1 MNIFP
6 QYLKEIWNKW
16 NLRGAVLVSLFFQI
30 LLIFCASSRK
40 RTGNMIMT
48 FIIWSVYLLADWVA
62 AFAVGLI
69 ANGNKDGDKQVQSD
83 DLLAFWAPFLL
94 LHLGGPDTITA
105 FALEDNELWPRH
117 LLGLVIQFIAVA
129 YVFLESIS
137 NDLWIPTILMLVAGT
152 IKYAERTRALYLAC
166 LGNFKESMLP
176 PPDAGPNYAQLMEEY
191 SSKKEAHVPVKII
204 IAPEKRASTSAS
216 SVPEEPSTGPNHI
229 SEMESGYKFFKIF
242 KGLIVD
248 LMFSFQ
254 ERNDSRKF
262 FFGMLPEK
270 AFQVIEVE
278 LNFMYDALYTKMVV
292 VNRKIGY
299 FLRFI
304 CTGCIAVALQLFVSH
319 HKHKIHKFDIG
330 VTYALLIGAISL
342 DVIAIVKL
350 IFSDWT
356 IVLLKNSTAKRW
368 IYYAREKLFFCK
380 LWETSKSFLDRRWS
394 NSISQHGLIRYCLR
408 ERFKWFDKLADICG
422 LKDLLDEIQYKKT
435 VTVEENLKEFIFEE
449 LKEKAKSSEQLEE
462 KAKSAEEKARRAEQ
476 SRIAKEICSGRG
488 DWILSQNACHS
499 LLWSVEKEYDECLLM
514 WHIAT
519 DLCHYKEQEEKEKPD
534 DVKEEELRRLD
545 HHRQL
550 CICLSEYMLYLL
562 VMRPT
567 MMSAVAGIGQI
578 RFRDTCAEAKKF
590 FRRGQQEPNCFK
602 KFCKQLKKLLRIGQ
616 SKSMEDQIS
625 EYCKQLLS
633 VDTVVN
639 PIEVKGD
646 RSKSV
651 LFDACMLAKDLRKLN
666 KTKRWKIMSKVWV
679 ELLSYAA
686 SHCRANTHAQQLSK
700 GGELITFVWLLMAHF
715 GLGEQFRIQE
725 GHARA
730 KLIVTK

>member
-1 MNIFP
+1 
-6 QYLKEIWNKW
+6 
-16 NLRGAVLVSLFFQI
+16 
-30 LLIFCASSRK
+30 
-40 RTGNMIMT
+40 MT

-105 FALEDNELWPRH
+105 FALEDNELWLRH

-262 FFGMLPEK
+262 FFQMLPEK
-270 AFQVIEVE
+270 AFRVIEVE

-304 CTGCIAVALQLFVSH
+304 CTGCIAVALQLFSSH

-368 IYYAREKLFFCK
+368 IYYAREKLFFYK
-380 LWETSKSFLDRRWS
+380 LWEPSKSFFDRRWS

-435 VTVEENLKEFIFEE
+435 VTVKQTLKKFIFEE
-449 LKEKAKSSEQLEE
+449 LEE
-462 KAKSAEEKARRAEQ
+462 KATKAEQ

-519 DLCHYKEQEEKEKPD
+519 DLCYYEEKEKPD
-534 DVKEEELRRLD
+534 DLKEELD
-545 HHRQL
+545 HRQWSRL
-550 CICLSEYMLYLL
+550 LSEYMLYLL
-562 VMRPT
+562 VMQPT

-616 SKSMEDQIS
+616 SKSMKDQIS

-633 VDTVVN
+633 VDTVVK

-666 KTKRWKIMSKVWV
+666 KTKRWMIMSKVWV

>member
-6 QYLKEIWNKW
+6 LFLKEIWDEW

-105 FALEDNELWPRH
+105 FALEDNELWLRH

-176 PPDAGPNYAQLMEEY
+176 APDAGPNYAQLMEEF
-191 SSKKEAHVPVKII
+191 SSKEEAHVPVKII
-204 IAPEKRASTSAS
+204 IAPEKRASHSAP
-216 SVPEEPSTGPNHI
+216 SVREEPSTGPNHI

-262 FFGMLPEK
+262 FFEMLPEK
-270 AFQVIEVE
+270 AFRVIEVE

-304 CTGCIAVALQLFVSH
+304 CTGCIAVALQLFSSH

-356 IVLLKNSTAKRW
+356 IVLLKNLTAKEW
-368 IYYAREKLFFCK
+368 IYYAREKLFFYK
-380 LWETSKSFLDRRWS
+380 LCEPSKSFFDRRWS

-422 LKDLLDEIQYKKT
+422 LKDLLDEIQYKET
-435 VTVEENLKEFIFEE
+435 VTVEEKLKEFIFKQ
-449 LKEKAKSSEQLEE
+449 LNKKAKSSEQLEE

-488 DWILSQNACHS
+488 DWILSQYACHS

-519 DLCHYKEQEEKEKPD
+519 DLCYYKDMQEEGKKPD
-534 DVKEEELRRLD
+534 DVKDRRKWC
-545 HHRQL
+545 RF
-550 CICLSEYMLYLL
+550 LSEYMLYLL
-562 VMRPT
+562 VMQPT

-590 FRRGQQEPNCFK
+590 FRRGQQEQNCFN
-602 KFCKQLKKLLRIGQ
+602 KFCEQIKKLLCIGQ
-616 SKSMEDQIS
+616 SKPTDDQIS
-625 EYCKQLLS
+625 KYCQKLLS
-633 VDTVVN
+633 VDTVVK
-639 PIEVKGD
+639 PIDVKGD

-651 LFDACMLAKDLRKLN
+651 LFDACMLAKDLGKLN
-666 KTKRWKIMSKVWV
+666 KRKRWKIMSKVWV

>member
-1 MNIFP
+1 MDLFP
-6 QYLKEIWNKW
+6 RPLKEIWDEW

-40 RTGNMIMT
+40 RTGNTIMT

-69 ANGNKDGDKQVQSD
+69 SNGNKDGDKQVQSD

-105 FALEDNELWPRH
+105 FALEDNELWLRH

-129 YVFLESIS
+129 YVFLESVS

-191 SSKKEAHVPVKII
+191 SSKKDAHVPVKII

-216 SVPEEPSTGPNHI
+216 SIPEEPSTGPNHI

-254 ERNDSRKF
+254 GRNDSRKLF
-262 FFGMLPEK
+262 FEMLPEK
-270 AFQVIEVE
+270 AFRVIEVE

-299 FLRFI
+299 FFRFI
-304 CTGCIAVALQLFVSH
+304 CTGCIAVALQLFASH

-330 VTYALLIGAISL
+330 VTYALHIGAIGL

-368 IYYAREKLFFCK
+368 IYYAREKLFFYK
-380 LWETSKSFLDRRWS
+380 LWEPSKSFFDRRWS
-394 NSISQHGLIRYCLR
+394 NSISQHSLIRYCLR
-408 ERFKWFDKLADICG
+408 ERFNWFNKLAGIFG

-435 VTVEENLKEFIFEE
+435 VTVEEKLREFIFEE
-449 LKEKAKSSEQLEE
+449 LKQKAKSSAQLEE
-462 KAKSAEEKARRAEQ
+462 KAKSAEEKARR
-476 SRIAKEICSGRG
+476 RG

-519 DLCHYKEQEEKEKPD
+519 DLCYYYKDKQEEKEIPD
-534 DVKEEELRRLD
+534 DVKEEELRR
-545 HHRQL
+545 QL
-550 CICLSEYMLYLL
+550 CRFLSEYMLYLL

-590 FRRGQQEPNCFK
+590 FRRGQQEHY
-602 KFCKQLKKLLRIGQ
+602 L
-616 SKSMEDQIS
+616 
-625 EYCKQLLS
+625 
-633 VDTVVN
+633 DTVVK

-666 KTKRWKIMSKVWV
+666 KTKRWKIMRKVWV

>member
-1 MNIFP
+1 
-6 QYLKEIWNKW
+6 
-16 NLRGAVLVSLFFQI
+16 
-30 LLIFCASSRK
+30 
-40 RTGNMIMT
+40 
-48 FIIWSVYLLADWVA
+48 
-62 AFAVGLI
+62 
-69 ANGNKDGDKQVQSD
+69 
-83 DLLAFWAPFLL
+83 
-94 LHLGGPDTITA
+94 
-105 FALEDNELWPRH
+105 
-117 LLGLVIQFIAVA
+117 
-129 YVFLESIS
+129 
-137 NDLWIPTILMLVAGT
+137 MLVAGT

-204 IAPEKRASTSAS
+204 IAPEKRVSTSAS

-270 AFQVIEVE
+270 AFRVIEVE

-304 CTGCIAVALQLFVSH
+304 CTGCIAVALQLFSSH

-330 VTYALLIGAISL
+330 VTYALLIGAIKPGYIL
-342 DVIAIVKL
+342 
-350 IFSDWT
+350 
-356 IVLLKNSTAKRW
+356 
-368 IYYAREKLFFCK
+368 
-380 LWETSKSFLDRRWS
+380 
-394 NSISQHGLIRYCLR
+394 
-408 ERFKWFDKLADICG
+408 G

-462 KAKSAEEKARRAEQ
+462 KAKSAEEKARRAEK

-519 DLCHYKEQEEKEKPD
+519 DLCYYKDKQEEKEKPD

-590 FRRGQQEPNCFK
+590 FAEDNKNPTVLRSSAS
-602 KFCKQLKKLLRIGQ
+602 KL
-616 SKSMEDQIS
+616 
-625 EYCKQLLS
+625 
-633 VDTVVN
+633 
-639 PIEVKGD
+639 
-646 RSKSV
+646 RS
-651 LFDACMLAKDLRKLN
+651 F
-666 KTKRWKIMSKVWV
+666 
-679 ELLSYAA
+679 
-686 SHCRANTHAQQLSK
+686 
-700 GGELITFVWLLMAHF
+700 FP
-715 GLGEQFRIQE
+715 
-725 GHARA
+725 
-730 KLIVTK
+730 